1 MAKQTR
7 EYALYKG
14 DKFLSIGTLKE
25 LAEFLKIKYA
35 SIRFL
40 NSKAY
45 KKRCKGKNH
54 LELVEM
60 YDVTDQYDDIIG
72 RN

>member
-1 MAKQTR
+1 MTKHNL

-14 DKFLSIGTLKE
+14 DKFLNVGTMKE
-25 LAEFLKIKYA
+25 LAEFLKIKYG
-35 SIRFL
+35 SIRYL
-40 NSKAY
+40 KSKKY
-45 KKRCKGKNH
+45 KERCKGKNH

>member
-1 MAKQTR
+1 MTKHNL

-25 LAEFLKIKYA
+25 LAEFLKVKYA
-35 SIRFL
+35 SVRFI

-45 KKRCKGKNH
+45 KERCKGKNH

-60 YDVTDQYDDIIG
+60 YDVTDQYEDIIG
-72 RN
+72 RF